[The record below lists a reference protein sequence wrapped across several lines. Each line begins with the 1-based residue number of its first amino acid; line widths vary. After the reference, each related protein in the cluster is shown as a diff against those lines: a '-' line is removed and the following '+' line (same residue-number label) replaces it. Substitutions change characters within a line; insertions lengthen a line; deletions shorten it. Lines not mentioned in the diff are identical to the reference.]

1 MFMQLLG
8 PLFIGKLKR
17 YRAVHVDRVADSML
31 QAAKSQAP
39 GWLIIESEA
48 L

>member
-1 MFMQLLG
+1 M
-8 PLFIGKLKR
+8 IGKLKR
-17 YRAVHVDRVADSML
+17 YRAVHVEKVAEAMIR
-31 QAAKSQAP
+31 AAKNQAL